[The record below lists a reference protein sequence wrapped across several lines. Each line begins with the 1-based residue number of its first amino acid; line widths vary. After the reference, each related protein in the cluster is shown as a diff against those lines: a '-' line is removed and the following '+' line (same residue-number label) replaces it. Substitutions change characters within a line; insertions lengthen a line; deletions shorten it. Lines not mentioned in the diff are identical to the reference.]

1 MTKRI
6 FTEARSRMSAQIR
19 LLRIIYL
26 GVPRQ
31 AKSLWVSCLMSSL
44 YVISHLCQGMPLYG
58 RGFEQTA
65 GIRQPYNG
73 VSGLFVLLCQYL
85 ESKLSTL
92 RSARGHGGQGMS
104 KLSFQCITQCFHVH
118 FSVYDY
124 KVLPF
129 AGATVIEESDNVAS
143 YSYDSAKQE
152 LISYDTPNIVK
163 TKAEY
168 INSNGMAV
176 RKFAYV
182 PLIRYSISERDRC
195 FGLLIPTSSVL
206 TRWLGPARE
215 SWVVWT
221 KRRFVQ
227 TTLKDV
233 LIMKTERQNHL
244 R

>member
-1 MTKRI
+1 M
-6 FTEARSRMSAQIR
+6 
-19 LLRIIYL
+19 
-26 GVPRQ
+26 
-31 AKSLWVSCLMSSL
+31 
-44 YVISHLCQGMPLYG
+44 
-58 RGFEQTA
+58 
-65 GIRQPYNG
+65 
-73 VSGLFVLLCQYL
+73 
-85 ESKLSTL
+85 
-92 RSARGHGGQGMS
+92 
-104 KLSFQCITQCFHVH
+104 
-118 FSVYDY
+118 
-124 KVLPF
+124 
-129 AGATVIEESDNVAS
+129 IEESNNVAS

-176 RKFAYV
+176 RKFGYV
-182 PLIRYSISERDRC
+182 PSIRYSISERERC

-233 LIMKTERQNHL
+233 LIMKSERQNHL